1 MIARPRTA
9 SPPKIGLES
18 NGMLMTPEE
27 FDAIEDYDDC
37 YTYELVHGVLV
48 VNPIPLAGEVGPNEF
63 LGARLLAYQEYHAQ
77 GKWLDATLPERYVRV
92 SNGRRIADR
101 VIWAGLGRMPIERED
116 PPTIAVEFVSQAKRD
131 RVRDFE
137 EKLAEYPLA
146 EVKEYWI
153 IDRFQRQMYAYRF
166 HGRKRLPFITS
177 ETGTYS
183 TPLLPG
189 FELAL
194 APILRCADSWTE
206 PKRRKK

>member
-1 MIARPRTA
+1 MIARTPLVA
-9 SPPKIGLES
+9 PAKIGLES

-27 FDAIEDYDDC
+27 FDAIEEYDDN
-37 YTYELVHGVLV
+37 YAYELVHGVLV
-48 VNPIPLAGEVGPNEF
+48 AGSIADASEVGPNQL
-63 LGARLLAYQEYHAQ
+63 LGYRLHNYRQDHAQ
-77 GKWLDATLPERYVRV
+77 GKNLDATLPERYVRV
-92 SNGRRIADR
+92 ANGRRKADR

-131 RVRDFE
+131 RRRDFE

-153 IDRFQRQMYAYRF
+153 IDRFQRQMHAYRF
-166 HGRKRLPFITS
+166 HGRKRLPFVPP
-177 ETGTYS
+177 EAGTYT

-194 APILRCADSWTE
+194 APLLKCADAWLE

>member
-1 MIARPRTA
+1 MIARSPTAAPPR
-9 SPPKIGLES
+9 IGLES

-27 FDAIEDYDDC
+27 FDAIEDYDDN

-63 LGARLLAYQEYHAQ
+63 LGARLLGYQEYHPQ
-77 GKWLDATLPERYVRV
+77 GKTLDATLPERYVRV
-92 SNGRRIADR
+92 ADGRRKADR

-116 PPTIAVEFVSQAKRD
+116 PPTIAVEFVSQSKRD
-131 RVRDFE
+131 RRRDFE

-153 IDRFQRQMYAYRF
+153 IDRFQRQMHAYRF
-166 HGRKRLPFITS
+166 YGRKRAPFVTS
-177 ETGTYS
+177 ETGTYT

-194 APILRCADSWTE
+194 TPILQCADSWTE
-206 PKRRKK
+206 PKKRRK